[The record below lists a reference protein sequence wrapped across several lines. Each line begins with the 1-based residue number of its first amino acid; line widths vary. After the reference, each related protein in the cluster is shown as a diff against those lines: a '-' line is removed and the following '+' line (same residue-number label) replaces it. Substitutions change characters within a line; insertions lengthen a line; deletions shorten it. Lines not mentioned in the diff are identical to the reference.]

1 MFHLFS
7 EKEILRKFD
16 AVNLEKQKKTKK
28 KKKKKKKKKSFDF
41 YKNQLIGGSTDFQI
55 RKTIRSIVT

>member
-16 AVNLEKQKKTKK
+16 AVNLEKQKKT
-28 KKKKKKKKKSFDF
+28 KKKKKKSFDF